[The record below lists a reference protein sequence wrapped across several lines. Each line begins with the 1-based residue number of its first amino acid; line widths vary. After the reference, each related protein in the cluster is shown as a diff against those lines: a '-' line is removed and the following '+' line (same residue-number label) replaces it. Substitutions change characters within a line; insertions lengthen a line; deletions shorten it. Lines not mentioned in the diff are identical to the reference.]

1 MMNKMNEMGMNDE
14 INEMDCGIWNEWD
27 EID

>member
-14 INEMDCGIWNEWD
+14 INEMDCGMWDEWD